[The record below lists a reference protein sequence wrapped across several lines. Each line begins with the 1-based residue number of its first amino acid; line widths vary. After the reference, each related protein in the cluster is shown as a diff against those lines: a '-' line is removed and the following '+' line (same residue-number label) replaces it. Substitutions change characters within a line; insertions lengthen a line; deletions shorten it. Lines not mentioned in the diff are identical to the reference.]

1 MVGDRTWLSQT
12 KYAFVENKRILKM
25 LEISL
30 IWKLMSN
37 IEMLYI
43 VLTLEYFKNHYM
55 YLFLKII

>member
-43 VLTLEYFKNHYM
+43 VLTLENFKNHYM
-55 YLFLKII
+55 YLFLKSI